1 MTHPADSL
9 RTGGQILGG
18 GIPGLEGVPAFRL
31 DDRAVSPIPVL
42 IAVPH
47 AGRSYPPGITARLRD
62 PEGAAL
68 RLEDRHVDRLAQAV
82 ATATGAALLVAQAPR
97 AMLDLNRAAD
107 DVDWEMIAGGEPRGA
122 PVPATAPAAGRRAR
136 SGLGLVPRR
145 LPAMG
150 ELWNSQLGPAE
161 LDARIAAIHAPWHR
175 TVGEVLATI
184 RARWGAALL
193 LDFHSMPPL
202 GTRPGGGPAAHYVIG
217 DRFGATCDGGLVG
230 AAFAWLAE
238 AGQRAAHNRPYAG
251 GYTLDRHAA
260 PRRGIHALQ
269 LEVDRRCYL
278 DTALREP
285 GAGLEPTAA
294 MLAGLVRRLAVEV
307 AQLGSERANWAEA
320 AE

>member
-1 MTHPADSL
+1 MTSFGDSQ
-9 RTGGQILGG
+9 RTGGATPAPN
-18 GIPGLEGVPAFRL
+18 IPGLPGVPVFRM
-31 DDRAVSPIPVL
+31 DDCAVSPIPIL

-47 AGRSYPPGITARLRD
+47 AGRAYPPGITTRLRD
-62 PEGAAL
+62 PGGAAL
-68 RLEDRHVDRLAQAV
+68 RLEDRYVDRLAHAV
-82 ATATGAALLVAQAPR
+82 AAATGAALLVAQAPR

-107 DVDWEMIAGGEPRGA
+107 DVDWEMVAGGETRDA
-122 PVPATAPAAGRRAR
+122 PSLAAGPRAR
-136 SGLGLVPRR
+136 SGLGIVPRR
-145 LPAMG
+145 LPGMG
-150 ELWNSQLGPAE
+150 ELWNARLDRAE
-161 LDARIAAIHAPWHR
+161 LDARIAAIHGPWHIA
-175 TVGEVLATI
+175 VGEALTAI

-217 DRFGATCDGGLVG
+217 DRFGAACDGGLVG

-278 DTALREP
+278 DAAMREP

-294 MLAGLVRRLAVEV
+294 MLAGLVRRLAAEV
-307 AQLGSERANWAEA
+307 ALLGGERANWAEA

>member
-1 MTHPADSL
+1 MTPPADSP
-9 RTGGQILGG
+9 RNGGAIPGPC
-18 GIPGLEGVPAFRL
+18 IPGLAGVPAFRL

-47 AGRSYPPGITARLRD
+47 AGRAYPPDLTARLRD

-68 RLEDRHVDRLAQAV
+68 RLEDRHVDVLAAAV
-82 ATATGAALLVAQAPR
+82 AAATGAALLVANAPR

-107 DVDWEMIAGGEPRGA
+107 DVDWEMVVGDHPRGGPA
-122 PVPATAPAAGRRAR
+122 PVAGRRAR

-145 LPAMG
+145 LPGLG
-150 ELWNSQLGPAE
+150 ELWTARLDRAE
-161 LDARIAAIHAPWHR
+161 LEARIATIHAPWHR
-175 TVGEVLATI
+175 AVGEVLGAI

-202 GTRPGGGPAAHYVIG
+202 SPRPGGGPAAQYVIG
-217 DRFGATCDGGLVG
+217 DRFGAACDGALVG

-238 AGQRAAHNRPYAG
+238 TGQRAAHNRPYAG
-251 GYTLDRHAA
+251 GYALDRHAA

-278 DTALREP
+278 DAAMREP

-294 MLAGLVRRLAVEV
+294 MLAGLVRRLAAEV
-307 AQLGSERANWAEA
+307 ALLGAARAEWAEA